1 MSNNLH
7 HLEMAEQSTEHNI
20 HVVTALSAETSIS
33 PLPTPS
39 NDNADVIVSSRSHF
53 CNRMFVCLLAVGFN
67 WGTSLRVANYFAMS
81 VIETPPLD
89 LVLDSCRAAYNIT
102 GEERIRYSTCV
113 ADNLEK
119 CDKRLDRSIQREDQR
134 VMLISKQ
141 NEDVVQN
148 LVEVATSCSEAYTTL
163 RLALEKWTANGG
175 EIPLRPSNGSL
186 CSVEDQDL
194 FNRTMLGT
202 QNIIALQ
209 TEAIG
214 IADAYSEESSN
225 TVQKLASYAVE
236 RAEYDVNYVDEKTQ
250 QIQDIVSNVVNSVK
264 VPPVSLDDLF
274 DELELTAI
282 DIIACLSLDVNARMS
297 DGSKC
302 TPNLAEKIDQ
312 FAQDAMWK
320 VDVLKQALYEYR
332 DKVAEY
338 KQNVQRAY
346 QVAANFYTGMCA
358 YRELQCCVQ
367 FSIILPYI

>member
-1 MSNNLH
+1 
-7 HLEMAEQSTEHNI
+7 
-20 HVVTALSAETSIS
+20 
-33 PLPTPS
+33 
-39 NDNADVIVSSRSHF
+39 
-53 CNRMFVCLLAVGFN
+53 
-67 WGTSLRVANYFAMS
+67 
-81 VIETPPLD
+81 
-89 LVLDSCRAAYNIT
+89 
-102 GEERIRYSTCV
+102 
-113 ADNLEK
+113 
-119 CDKRLDRSIQREDQR
+119 
-134 VMLISKQ
+134 
-141 NEDVVQN
+141 
-148 LVEVATSCSEAYTTL
+148 
-163 RLALEKWTANGG
+163 
-175 EIPLRPSNGSL
+175 
-186 CSVEDQDL
+186 
-194 FNRTMLGT
+194 MLGT

-225 TVQKLASYAVE
+225 TVQKLASYAVQ

-302 TPNLAEKIDQ
+302 NPNLAEKIDQ

-332 DKVAEY
+332 DKAAEY

-358 YRELQCCVQ
+358 YRELQCYVQ